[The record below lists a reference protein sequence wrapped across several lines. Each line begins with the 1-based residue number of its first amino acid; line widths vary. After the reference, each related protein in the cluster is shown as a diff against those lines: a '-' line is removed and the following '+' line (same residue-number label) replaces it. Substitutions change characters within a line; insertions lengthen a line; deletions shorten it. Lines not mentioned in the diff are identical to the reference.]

1 MALGF
6 TVEDLVPAGRGAGAL
21 RMGLARVH
29 ADEWLWPGADLAARA
44 AVFDAHPEAIAV
56 LPGAEP
62 AAAEAAQLV
71 AGRPTL
77 PEAARAVWEDLCGMQ
92 ADADGAYRLT
102 AGALGFPTDWSLAE
116 KLGLPMLAI
125 HAPIHGYAEQ
135 LAAGVDHFLAQLT
148 PGPIFA
154 RANWFVVANDHPR
167 YMPQDDP
174 AQRFAHVTPEN
185 AGDTLFIR
193 CERQTLRRLPQSQAI
208 LFTIGIA
215 VQPLGTLS
223 MGAIARIAANV
234 SGLASAP
241 NPGEF
246 ERRAAPHYAAPL
258 ATWAARRQTMENAA

>member
-6 TVEDLVPAGRGAGAL
+6 TVEDLVPVGRGAGAL
-21 RMGLARVH
+21 RMGLTRVG
-29 ADEWLWPGADLAARA
+29 ADEWLWPDADLAARG
-44 AVFDAHPEAIAV
+44 AVFDAHPDAIAV
-56 LPGAEP
+56 LPGAEA
-62 AAAEAAQLV
+62 AAAEAAELV
-71 AGRPTL
+71 GGQPTL
-77 PEAARAVWEDLCGMQ
+77 GAAARAVWEDLCVMQ

-116 KLGLPMLAI
+116 KLGHPMAVI

-135 LAAGVDHFLAQLT
+135 LAAGVDHFFAGLVA
-148 PGPIFA
+148 GPVFG
-154 RANWFVVANDHPR
+154 RANWFVVANDDWR
-167 YMPQDDP
+167 YTPQDDA
-174 AQRFAHVTPEN
+174 AQRFAHVTAEN
-185 AGDTLFIR
+185 AGETLYIR
-193 CERQTLRRLPQSQAI
+193 CERQTLRRLPDTQAI

-223 MGAIARIAANV
+223 MSAIARIAANV

-258 ATWAARRQTMENAA
+258 ATWAARRQQMENAA